1 MSIYVELEEKTL
13 METLDKLIQACF
25 TSLDSSAMYILLY
38 LCYIILLCL
47 SILVNFRFFVLYL
60 DF

>member
-25 TSLDSSAMYILLY
+25 ASLDIFCQVHTFVHMLHNFALPLY
-38 LCYIILLCL
+38 
-47 SILVNFRFFVLYL
+47 SGRF
-60 DF
+60 

>member
-25 TSLDSSAMYILLY
+25 TSLDIFCLIHALELR
-38 LCYIILLCL
+38 LCFASL
-47 SILVNFRFFVLYL
+47 SLIFCASDHLHNP
-60 DF
+60 